1 MSVYV
6 YIYIYVNI
14 YIYIHSYIYI
24 MKDERVPVKRIG
36 TKYMNMWEYYSYEC
50 IYINKYIHL

>member
-1 MSVYV
+1 MHMSVYV

-24 MKDERVPVKRIG
+24 MKDENGPVKRIG
-36 TKYMNMWEYYSYEC
+36 TKYMNM
-50 IYINKYIHL
+50 

>member
-1 MSVYV
+1 MHMSVYV

-36 TKYMNMWEYYSYEC
+36 TKYMNM
-50 IYINKYIHL
+50 